1 MKPKLSLSILL
12 ASTVFMAAACSPRED
27 RPAPVAPAAPVPSD
41 PVRTPAPSANVPPLP
56 DPIAPDGPPGRDSK
70 ASNPLG
76 ELTRREEST
85 AMPKPGQANNH
96 SSPALDSSQN
106 ARSK

>member
-1 MKPKLSLSILL
+1 MKPKLSVSILL
-12 ASTVFMAAACSPRED
+12 ASTVFMTAACSRED
-27 RPAPVAPAAPVPSD
+27 RPPPAAPAAPVPSD
-41 PVRTPAPSANVPPLP
+41 PARTPAPSANVPPLP
-56 DPIAPDGPPGRDSK
+56 DPKAPDGPPGRDSK
-70 ASNPLG
+70 ASNPQG

-96 SSPALDSSQN
+96 SSPAFDSSQD